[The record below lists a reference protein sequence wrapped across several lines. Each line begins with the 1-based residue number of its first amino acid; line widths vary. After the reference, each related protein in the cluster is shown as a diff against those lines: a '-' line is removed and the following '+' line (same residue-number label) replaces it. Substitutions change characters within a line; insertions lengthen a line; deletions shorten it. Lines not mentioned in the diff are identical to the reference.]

1 MITSEQRFK
10 LKSFVNKLSKYRAR
24 HTELVSV
31 YIPAGYDINKRIQQ
45 LLQEQGTA
53 TNIKSATTRKNVI
66 NALERM
72 VQHLR
77 LYKQTPKHGLV
88 VFSGNISSVEG
99 KSDVEVWSIEP
110 PVQLN
115 IGMYRCDKQ
124 FILDPLKEMMEE
136 KYSYGL
142 VVMDRREATIAELKG
157 KQIIPLLK
165 LKSAVPGKFKAGGQS
180 AARFA
185 RVREGA
191 AKDFYK
197 KVADSIKSRFEGKE
211 LKGIIIGGPGYTKR
225 EFVDGDF
232 LQTDLKNKII
242 AIKDVTYTDQ
252 SGLQELL
259 NKSLDILSQEDIM
272 EEKQIMQK
280 FFNMLAT
287 QPGKVAYGKQEVKS
301 YLTQGIVEDLLISET
316 LDEDFISKLD
326 DTAQQFSTKVH
337 IISTETPEGV
347 QLKDIGGIAA
357 ILRFDTQK

>member
-10 LKSFVNKLSKYRAR
+10 LKSFVKKLSKYRAR

-77 LYKQTPKHGLV
+77 LYKQTPEHGLA
-88 VFSGNISSVEG
+88 VFSGNISGVEG

-110 PVQLN
+110 PAPLN

-124 FILDPLKEMMEE
+124 FILDPLKDMMEE
-136 KYSYGL
+136 KSSYGL

-197 KVADSIKSRFEGKE
+197 KVADSIRAQFEGKE

-232 LQTDLKNKII
+232 LPTELKSKII

-287 QPGKVAYGKQEVKS
+287 QQGKVAYGKQEVQS
-301 YLTQGIVEDLLISET
+301 YLEQGIVEDLLISET
-316 LDEDFISKLD
+316 LDEEFISKLD